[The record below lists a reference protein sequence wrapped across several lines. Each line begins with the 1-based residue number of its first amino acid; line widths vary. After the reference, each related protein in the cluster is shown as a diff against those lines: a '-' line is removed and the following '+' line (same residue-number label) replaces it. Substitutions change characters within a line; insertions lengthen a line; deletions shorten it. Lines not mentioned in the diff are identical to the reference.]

1 MREVIRVE
9 GVSKS
14 FTLPALKGVTFSVM
28 PGEFLSIVG
37 PSGCGKS
44 TLLRIISGLTAPH
57 EGQVWVE
64 GERIISLNR
73 RVGFVFQRDALLPW
87 KTVYENIILSHRFK
101 GSERERA
108 DAETRSWI
116 DIVGLRGFENHYP
129 GQLSGGM
136 RKRAALAQVMISGSS
151 IILMDEPFGALDVQT
166 RDIIENELLRIWQE
180 FKKTIVFVTHDLE
193 EAISLSDRI
202 IVLTAAPG
210 RVKGEYWVEL
220 PRPRNVIEVRFLD
233 EFRTIYQKIWSDL
246 REEVLASYEAGRKR

>member
-14 FTLPALKGVTFSVM
+14 FTFPALKGVSFSAM

-44 TLLRIISGLTAPH
+44 TLLRIISGLTPAH

-64 GERIISLNR
+64 GERIIGLNR
-73 RVGFVFQRDALLPW
+73 KVGFVFQRDALLPW
-87 KTVYENIILSHRFK
+87 KTVYENIILSHLFK

-193 EAISLSDRI
+193 EAISLSDRV

-210 RVKGEYWVEL
+210 RVKGEYRVEL